1 MIALNM
7 TANGQDLSQTGKRLG
22 VIFERM
28 DPQEPF
34 YVDFID
40 ILIKQHDA
48 SMKS

>member
-28 DPQEPF
+28 DPPEPS
-34 YVDFID
+34 YIDFIA
-40 ILIKQHDA
+40 ILMKQHDT